1 MKGSG
6 TRKCGINKQQWP
18 QWGHERIKVSIPR
31 EVFEKEFV
39 ENKLQNIQNKNVVEK
54 NYKKKTKLY
63 FIAGVAIFIATFVYL
78 AEVHGAIRKVCSVE
92 LDNGTITKTY
102 ENCKRSK

>member
-54 NYKKKTKLY
+54 NYKKRSFVY
-63 FIAGVAIFIATFVYL
+63 FVSGVAIFIATIIYL
-78 AEVHGAIRKVCSVE
+78 SDVHGAIRKVCPVE

-102 ENCKRSK
+102 ENCKR